1 MSEARSIIDKWF
13 KPMPYVKSWIDGR
26 RAMARKGEPC
36 VTPFG
41 RERHFVITNE
51 EINHIQNEYIN
62 TPIQSI
68 ASDFTM
74 FSLMEID
81 KYLTEKG
88 YDARIVTTVH
98 DSIIIECK
106 DEEWLVNDIAAKA
119 KEIMASTPSKYIP
132 DCPLPFKADAEVGY
146 AWGKLEGWEGE
157 K

>member
-1 MSEARSIIDKWF
+1 
-13 KPMPYVKSWIDGR
+13 
-26 RAMARKGEPC
+26 
-36 VTPFG
+36 
-41 RERHFVITNE
+41 
-51 EINHIQNEYIN
+51 
-62 TPIQSI
+62 
-68 ASDFTM
+68 M

-119 KEIMASTPSKYIP
+119 KEIMASTPSKYVP